1 MGESISK
8 QRYNVFVMA
17 FSFGLIS
24 VAVGLLAILFSYKQV
39 LDIQDRRAQL
49 QTSVTALEAELDS
62 LNMRK
67 TLLVST
73 PKDEAKTPVPEA
85 VKPIAAAQPAEVA
98 VAEKK
103 SPPVTE
109 PVKKKTAKTA
119 TAKVAPRDVVLTYY
133 HRNADNA
140 SLLVALQALDYRFE
154 EMMIDKN
161 TGYEKTNCIWYG
173 AGVPASEVKKV
184 AIAIIQSG
192 NPIKGIKRFGPS
204 YKNPSYKRNVIEVG
218 REENYEKYYTRPMSI
233 YEVQI
238 AKL

>member
-1 MGESISK
+1 MDESIRK

-49 QTSVTALEAELDS
+49 QASVTALEAELDS
-62 LNMRK
+62 LIMHK

-73 PKDEAKTPVPEA
+73 PQDEAKTLVPEA
-85 VKPIAAAQPAEVA
+85 IKPTVAAQPAEVA
-98 VAEKK
+98 EKK
-103 SPPVTE
+103 STPVTE
-109 PVKKKTAKTA
+109 PVRRKTAKTA

-154 EMMIDKN
+154 ERMIDKN

-184 AIAIIQSG
+184 AVAIIQSG

-204 YKNPSYKRNVIEVG
+204 YKDPSYKRNVIEVG
-218 REENYEKYYTRPMSI
+218 REENYEKYYTKPMSI